1 MFSELVVLLESLGWS
16 VYDTDVPEQPRY
28 PYIVVWGGDARPHV
42 ESPLASKVLGVQDRV
57 GVTYAA
63 GTPQG
68 ARMVCVAAREVLQPQ
83 GFPVTVAGY
92 TLKLADHQ
100 PAQVDRDVKMTATDR
115 HPAYA
120 VDIFEATR

>member
-1 MFSELVVLLESLGWS
+1 MFSELIVLLGSLGWA
-16 VYDTDVPEQPRY
+16 VYDTDVPEQPKY
-28 PYIVVWGGDARPHV
+28 PYIVVWGGEARPHV
-42 ESPLASKVLGVQDRV
+42 ESPLADKVLGVQDRV
-57 GVTYAA
+57 GVTCAA

-68 ARMVCVAAREVLQPQ
+68 ARTVSAAAREVLQPQ

-92 TLKLADHQ
+92 TLKLTDHQ

-120 VDIFEATR
+120 VDIFEVTR